1 MVDRHVVFSHGKDS
15 SPYSRKIQTL
25 DEIASSEGYIV
36 SAVDFR
42 GVTRDIDR
50 VSVLSDFCKDLSGEM
65 VLVGSSIGAYASIAA
80 APTLHTRG
88 LFLLAPAIYVPEL
101 PPLRLGA
108 IDCPVTVVHG
118 WRDDVI
124 PYEESIR
131 FTKEYRGS
139 LHLVESDHRLH
150 SALPL
155 IRTLFQYFIME
166 LDFPTP
172 IE

>member
-1 MVDRHVVFSHGKDS
+1 MERHIVFSHGKDS
-15 SPYSRKIQTL
+15 SPYSRKIL
-25 DEIASSEGYIV
+25 ALNEIATSEGYTV

-42 GVTRDIDR
+42 GVTDDRDR
-50 VSVLSDFCKDLSGEM
+50 ASVLSDFCKDLSGEM
-65 VLVGSSIGAYASIAA
+65 VLVGSSIGAYASLVA

-88 LFLLAPAIYVPEL
+88 LFLMAPAIYIPEL
-101 PPLRLGA
+101 PPLRPGA
-108 IDCPVTVVHG
+108 LDCPITIVHG
-118 WRDDVI
+118 WRDDVV
-124 PYEESIR
+124 PYEDSIR
-131 FTKEYRGS
+131 FAKEHKGS
-139 LHLVESDHRLH
+139 LYLVESDHRLH

>member
-1 MVDRHVVFSHGKDS
+1 MERHIVFSHGKDS
-15 SPYSRKIQTL
+15 SPYSRKIL
-25 DEIASSEGYIV
+25 ALNEIATSEGYTV

-42 GVTRDIDR
+42 GVTDDRDR

-65 VLVGSSIGAYASIAA
+65 VLVGSSIGAYASISA

-88 LFLLAPAIYVPEL
+88 LFLMAPAIYIPEL
-101 PPLRLGA
+101 PPLRPGA
-108 IDCPVTVVHG
+108 LDCPITIVHG

-131 FTKEYRGS
+131 FTKEYKGS

-166 LDFPTP
+166 LDFATP